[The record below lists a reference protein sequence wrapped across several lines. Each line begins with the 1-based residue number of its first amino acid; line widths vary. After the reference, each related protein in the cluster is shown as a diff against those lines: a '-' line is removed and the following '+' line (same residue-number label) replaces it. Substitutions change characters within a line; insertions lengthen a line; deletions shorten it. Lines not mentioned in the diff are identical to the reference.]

1 MSSHW
6 AGSAFSPAWQ
16 NSWRTSCWGEGAA
29 RSESMS
35 AITAVV
41 SSGGTDISPSP
52 PAATG
57 EDNPDP
63 DHSTVVNERTL
74 P

>member
-1 MSSHW
+1 MSV
-6 AGSAFSPAWQ
+6 
-16 NSWRTSCWGEGAA
+16 
-29 RSESMS
+29 
-35 AITAVV
+35 ITAVV
-41 SSGGTDISPSP
+41 SSGGTVISPSP

-63 DHSTVVNERTL
+63 DHSTVDNERTL

>member
-1 MSSHW
+1 
-6 AGSAFSPAWQ
+6 
-16 NSWRTSCWGEGAA
+16 
-29 RSESMS
+29 MS

-41 SSGGTDISPSP
+41 SVGGTVISPSP
-52 PAATG
+52 PAAAG

-63 DHSTVVNERTL
+63 DNPTVDNERTL